1 MIGRHLGHYEI
12 LAKLGEGGMGVVYKA
27 RDTHL
32 DRFVAIKVLPRESLA
47 DPELKRRFTQEAKAA
62 SALNH
67 PAIVTIHDITHADG
81 TDFIA
86 MEYVQGK
93 TLGELIGRK
102 AIGLKDT
109 LTYAIQAAGALAK
122 AHAAG
127 IVHRDLKPS
136 NIMVTD
142 DGLVKILDFGV
153 AKLTTSNDLDG
164 DQWASAQTMTGHDR
178 FQSTAGRIV
187 GTAAYMSPEQA
198 EGKKVDARSDI
209 FSFGAVLYEMA
220 TGTRA
225 FRGTSSVLTLA
236 AVVNAEPTPPSQ
248 LAKDLPHEL
257 ERIILRCLRKDP
269 ARRVQVMADL
279 VVDLEELRSESST
292 QIAAA
297 QGPARKRPM
306 RWPMLSA
313 IGIPLAAVGAWA
325 LWPKSSAPLPSLTV
339 APLTALSGDE
349 RFATLSPDGNQ
360 VAFAWN
366 GEKGDN
372 TDIYVLPIGSGTP
385 LQLTTD
391 PAEDTAPAWSPDGS
405 QIAFVRRQGPR
416 GAVYLTTPPVPNSEQ
431 KLTDI
436 RPVALVTNDVTTV
449 SWFANGKLLAVAE
462 RDADGQT
469 NGIVVIPIDR
479 REPRRLI
486 WTPVSTGTYHYPT
499 VSPAGSVLG
508 YALCRGIYSCD
519 LHVIE
524 LTPELTSKGL
534 PRRLTE
540 QNSRARG
547 IAWTPDGRSLIY
559 GNGAVATSYLWR
571 VPLVGGQPE
580 RLELAG
586 DHAQSPAVS
595 SQGGKLAYTRL
606 GLDADIWK
614 FGSNGL
620 PEDFLSSTLDDRNPQ
635 FSPDGKKIVFESRR
649 LGMDTQLWVANSD
662 GANPVPLNEG
672 AKGVGGSP
680 RWSPNSRSIVFD
692 GQDRDGRQAI
702 YVVEAEGGRTRL
714 LTTPGNVPSWSRD
727 GNWIYFGSNR
737 AGPVDIWR
745 IPAAGGDA
753 IRITDNGGN
762 VAVESCNNALES
774 PDGKT
779 LYYRKLIVGSGVL
792 FARPVAGGPERQVL
806 DSMPPNILQYF
817 PVEDGIYYVARPDQK
832 LPLAFELRFL
842 NLATAKHETLSR
854 FGARSGTGL
863 TVSPDRKTILY
874 SGTRPSAGDD
884 LMLIRNFR

>member
-1 MIGRHLGHYEI
+1 MSSTRRATPIWTALSPSRCC
-12 LAKLGEGGMGVVYKA
+12 
-27 RDTHL
+27 R
-32 DRFVAIKVLPRESLA
+32 RESLA
-47 DPELKRRFTQEAKAA
+47 DPERRRRFTQEAKAA

-102 AIGLKDT
+102 GLRLKDT
-109 LTYAIQAAGALAK
+109 LTYGIQAAGALAK
-122 AHAAG
+122 AHAVG

-153 AKLTTSNDLDG
+153 AKLTTSNELDG

-178 FQSTAGRIV
+178 FETTAGRIV

-225 FRGTSSVLTLA
+225 FQGTSSVLTLA

-279 VVDLEELRSESST
+279 AVDLEELRSESAT

-297 QGPARKRPM
+297 QGPARKRRM
-306 RWPMLSA
+306 RGSMVSVVA
-313 IGIPLAAVGAWA
+313 VVLAAAAWF
-325 LWPKSSAPLPSLTV
+325 LWPKSSAPLPSPTV
-339 APLTALSGDE
+339 VPLTALSGDE
-349 RFATLSPDGNQ
+349 RFPTFSPDGNQ

-372 TDIYVLPIGSGTP
+372 TDIYVMPVGAGTP
-385 LQLTTD
+385 LRLTTD

-436 RPVALVTNDVTTV
+436 RPVALNNNDVTTV

-469 NGIVVIPIDR
+469 NGIVVIPIDH

-486 WTPVSTGTYHYPT
+486 WTTVSTGTYHYPT
-499 VSPAGSVLG
+499 VSPAGRVLG
-508 YALCRGIYSCD
+508 YALCHGAFSCD
-519 LHVIE
+519 FHVIE
-524 LTPELTSKGL
+524 LTPELTSKGP

-559 GNGAVATSYLWR
+559 GTGAIATSYLWR

-586 DHAQSPAVS
+586 DHALSPAVS

-606 GLDADIWK
+606 GVDADIWK
-614 FGSNGL
+614 FRSNGP

-635 FSPDGKKIVFESRR
+635 FSPDGKKIAFESRR
-649 LGMDTQLWVANSD
+649 LGMDAQLWVANSD
-662 GANPVPLNEG
+662 GTNPVPLTEG

-680 RWSPNSRSIVFD
+680 RWSPDSRSIVFD
-692 GQDRDGRQAI
+692 GQGPDGRQAV

-714 LTTPGNVPSWSRD
+714 LTTPGQLPSWSRD
-727 GNWIYFGSNR
+727 GKWIYFGSTR
-737 AGPVDIWR
+737 AGPADIWR
-745 IPAAGGDA
+745 IPAAGGDV
-753 IRITDNGGN
+753 IRITDNGG
-762 VAVESCNNALES
+762 NNALES

-779 LYYRKLIVGSGVL
+779 LYYRKLIGASAVL

-806 DSMPPNILQYF
+806 DSMLPNVLQYF

-832 LPLAFELRFL
+832 LPFAFELRFL
-842 NLATAKHETLSR
+842 NFATGKHETLNRFEAR
-854 FGARSGTGL
+854 FGLGL

-874 SGTRPSAGDD
+874 SGTKPSAGDD

>member
-1 MIGRHLGHYEI
+1 MVGHHLGHYEI

-32 DRFVAIKVLPRESLA
+32 DRFVAIKVLPPESLA
-47 DPELKRRFTQEAKAA
+47 DPERKRRFMQEAKAA

-67 PAIVTIHDITHADG
+67 PAIVTIHDITQADG
-81 TDFIA
+81 MDFIA
-86 MEYVQGK
+86 MEYVQGR

-102 AIGLKDT
+102 GLSLKDT

-122 AHAAG
+122 AHAVG

-153 AKLTTSNDLDG
+153 AKLTTANDLDG
-164 DQWASAQTMTGHDR
+164 DQSASAQTMTGHDR
-178 FQSTAGRIV
+178 FETADGRVV
-187 GTAAYMSPEQA
+187 GTPAYMSPEQA
-198 EGKKVDARSDI
+198 EGRKVDARSDI

-225 FRGTSSVLTLA
+225 FQGTSSVLTLA
-236 AVVNAEPTPPSQ
+236 AVVNADPTPPSQ

-279 VVDLEELRSESST
+279 AVDLEELRSESGT

-297 QGPARKRPM
+297 HGPGRNRRM
-306 RWPMLSA
+306 RWSMSWA
-313 IGIPLAAVGAWA
+313 VGILLAAVGAWA

-339 APLTALSGDE
+339 APLTTLSGDE
-349 RFATLSPDGNQ
+349 RFATFSPDGNQ
-360 VAFAWN
+360 VAFVWN

-385 LQLTTD
+385 LRLTTD

-405 QIAFVRRQGPR
+405 QIAFVRRQGPQ

-436 RPVALVTNDVTTV
+436 RPVALVNNDVTTV
-449 SWFANGKLLAVAE
+449 SWSANGKLLAVAE

-469 NGIVVIPIDR
+469 NGIVVIPIDH
-479 REPRRLI
+479 REPRRLV
-486 WTPVSTGTYHYPT
+486 WTTVSTGTYHYPT
-499 VSPAGSVLG
+499 VSPAGSALG
-508 YALCRGIYSCD
+508 YALCRGAFTCD
-519 LHVIE
+519 FHVIE
-524 LTPELTSKGL
+524 LTPELTSKGP

-540 QNSRARG
+540 QNSRAYG

-559 GNGAVATSYLWR
+559 GTYAIARSYLWR
-571 VPLVGGQPE
+571 VPFVGGQPE

-586 DHAQSPAVS
+586 DHALSPAVS

-606 GLDADIWK
+606 GVDADIWK
-614 FGSNGL
+614 FGSTGL
-620 PEDFLSSTLDDRNPQ
+620 REDFLSSTLDDRNAQ
-635 FSPDGKKIVFESRR
+635 FSPDGKKIAFESRR

-662 GANPVPLNEG
+662 GTNPVPLTEG

-680 RWSPNSRSIVFD
+680 RWSPDSRSIVFD
-692 GQDRDGRQAI
+692 SQGPDGRQAI
-702 YVVEAEGGRTRL
+702 YVVEAQGGRTRL
-714 LTTPGNVPSWSRD
+714 LTTPGNLPSWSRD
-727 GNWIYFGSNR
+727 GKWIYFGSSR
-737 AGPVDIWR
+737 ANQVDVWR
-745 IPAAGGDA
+745 IPAAGGDV
-753 IRITDNGGN
+753 IRITDNGG
-762 VAVESCNNALES
+762 NNALES

-779 LYYRKLIVGSGVL
+779 LYYRKLVGPSGVL

-806 DSMPPNILQYF
+806 DSMLPGQLQYF
-817 PVEDGIYYVARPDQK
+817 PVEDGIYYVARPDPK
-832 LPLAFELRFL
+832 LPFAFELRFRSV
-842 NLATAKHETLSR
+842 ATGKDETLNR
-854 FGARSGTGL
+854 FEARAGTGL

-874 SGTRPSAGDD
+874 SGTKPSAGDD